1 MDRVTAQSGARVVRV
16 AGQFIEMHSV
26 TVAAFQSIECVSIKY
41 KDKTM
46 QPVQVETGSSTIFR
60 FDNMLDANS
69 CQQLH
74 QYITSIQKTFE
85 IDKQK
90 MPWFEGDSFS
100 WFDIPDNNL
109 KRNIL
114 AYKNTATRLIGESFK
129 KTIYPEFTDIVLW
142 RAGRKMSRHLDDGQ
156 GSDPRTREHLKSRVV
171 SSVLYINDDYTGGET
186 FIATEQG
193 TDYISQPRAGS
204 MVCFLSNEQNKHGV
218 NEIMSGNRLVVSIW
232 YCEQFE
238 KSETHRH
245 ADKIKEIAGLV

>member
-1 MDRVTAQSGARVVRV
+1 
-16 AGQFIEMHSV
+16 
-26 TVAAFQSIECVSIKY
+26 
-41 KDKTM
+41 M
-46 QPVQVETGSSTIFR
+46 QPIQVETGSSTIFR
-60 FDNMLDANS
+60 FDNMLDTDS
-69 CQQLH
+69 CRQLH
-74 QYITSIQKTFE
+74 QYITSIQKAFD
-85 IDKQK
+85 IDKK
-90 MPWFEGDSFS
+90 KLPWFEGDSFA
-100 WFDIPDNNL
+100 WLDIPDENL

-114 AYKNTATRLIGESFK
+114 TYKNTATQLISESFK

-142 RAGRKMSRHLDDGQ
+142 RTGRKMSRHLDNGYGED
-156 GSDPRTREHLKSRVV
+156 SHLKSRVV

-186 FIATEQG
+186 FIATEHG